1 MSRKRLNVKRLL
13 GVLTFIAVVLVSLLA
28 TGFVT
33 TTAPSTTSPPTT
45 TMMIPGPVREAL
57 SVVESSRKAGSLTV
71 DPNAGSVVG
80 GVWTSSRTRQS
91 AGVTQ
96 HWSVLASD
104 KKGKIVLGI
113 IVINNGTEAVSGW
126 VPGAHHSTSWMFD
139 EADPSATMHR
149 LTVAGTTTV
158 WSSSPSPRN

>member
-1 MSRKRLNVKRLL
+1 MKRLL

-28 TGFVT
+28 SGFVT
-33 TTAPSTTSPPTT
+33 TNAPSTTSPRTT
-45 TMMIPGPVREAL
+45 TMVIPSPVREAL
-57 SVVESSRKAGSLTV
+57 AVVESSHRAGPLTV
-71 DPNAGSVVG
+71 DPNAGSVTG
-80 GVWTSSRTRQS
+80 GAWAASTTGQS

-126 VPGAHHSTSWMFD
+126 VPGAHHSTSWMFN
-139 EADPSATMHR
+139 EADPSATVHQ

-158 WSSSPSPRN
+158 WSPSPSSRS

>member
-1 MSRKRLNVKRLL
+1 MKRLI
-13 GVLTFIAVVLVSLLA
+13 GVLAFIAVVLVSLLA

-33 TTAPSTTSPPTT
+33 TNAPSTTSPRTT
-45 TMMIPGPVREAL
+45 TMVIPSPVREAL
-57 SVVESSRKAGSLTV
+57 SVVEYSRRAGPLTV

-96 HWSVLASD
+96 HWSVLAAD

-126 VPGAHHSTSWMFD
+126 VPGAHHSTSWMFN
-139 EADPSATMHR
+139 EADPSATVHQ

-158 WSSSPSPRN
+158 WSSSPSSRS